1 MSSSTVTAGAAFT
14 VVRDAIEATGA
25 LTRSRAEYS
34 LMASCPLHNDADPS
48 LSVTWKP
55 RPHCAGGAVLLHCFS
70 CGADAAAIAAA
81 IGLRMSDLFDEPPS
95 PVGARNVRTHPRPR
109 PTPKPAAPRPQPQHQ
124 WTRVRV
130 YTYTTARGRPV
141 QQVIRQECRCGGRVH
156 KRFLQRY
163 RDGRRW
169 VWAKPANFT
178 PVLYR
183 APALACAPADQWVWL
198 TEGEK
203 DADTAA
209 HLGKLATTNAQG
221 ANNFPPELAAALAGR
236 DVAIIID
243 QDRAGHQRALGLCEQ
258 LDGHARRLVVLLPA
272 LTEPKADLT
281 DHVNAGLW
289 KPAQPFGG
297 LTITSRAHLEQLHA
311 AHTPTAVAAPERT
324 AASCSP
330 RR

>member
-1 MSSSTVTAGAAFT
+1 MSTSTATTGAAFT

-25 LTRSRAEYS
+25 LTRSRAEHS

-55 RPHCAGGAVLLHCFS
+55 RPHRAGGAVLLHCFS

-81 IGLRMSDLFDEPPS
+81 IGLRMSDLFDEPPPS
-95 PVGARNVRTHPRPR
+95 DGGRLVRTHPVPR
-109 PTPKPAAPRPQPQHQ
+109 PTPKTVAPQPQPQHQ

-130 YTYTTARGRPV
+130 YTYTTERGRPV
-141 QQVIRQECRCGGRVH
+141 QQVIRQECRCSGTIH

-163 RDGRRW
+163 RDARRW
-169 VWAKPANFT
+169 VWTKPVNFT

-209 HLGKLATTNAQG
+209 RLGKLATTNAQG
-221 ANNFPPELAAALAGR
+221 ANNFPPELAAELAGR
-236 DVAIIID
+236 DVAIVID
-243 QDRAGHQRALGLCEQ
+243 RDRAGYQRALALCEQ
-258 LDGHARRLVVLLPA
+258 LDDHARRLVLLLPA
-272 LTEPKADLT
+272 ITEPKADLT

-289 KPAQPFGG
+289 KPGEPFGG
-297 LTITSRAHLEQLHA
+297 LTIASRAQLEQLHA
-311 AHTPTAVAAPERT
+311 AYAPSTGAGSERT
-324 AASCSP
+324 VTSCSP

>member
-1 MSSSTVTAGAAFT
+1 MTTATAAGAAFT

-25 LTRSRAEYS
+25 LTRSRGQHS

-55 RPHCAGGAVLLHCFS
+55 RPHRAGGAVLLHCFS

-81 IGLRMSDLFDEPPS
+81 IGLRISDLFDEPTPS
-95 PVGARNVRTHPRPR
+95 AGGRLVRAHPAPR
-109 PTPKPAAPRPQPQHQ
+109 PTPKPARPRQQPQHH

-130 YTYTTARGRPV
+130 YTYTTTQGRPV
-141 QQVIRQECRCGGRVH
+141 QQVIRQECRCSGATH

-163 RDGRRW
+163 RDARHW
-169 VWAKPANFT
+169 VWSKPANFS

-183 APALACAPADQWVWL
+183 APALACAPADHWVWL

-221 ANNFPPELAAALAGR
+221 ANNFPHELAAALAGR
-236 DVAIIID
+236 NVAIIID
-243 QDRAGHQRALGLCEQ
+243 CDRAGYQRALALCEQ
-258 LDGHARRLVVLLPA
+258 LDDHARRLVFLVPA
-272 LTEPKADLT
+272 ITEPKADLT
-281 DHVNAGLW
+281 DHVHAGLW
-289 KPAQPFGG
+289 RPDEPFGG
-297 LTITSRAHLEQLHA
+297 LTITGRAQLEQLHS
-311 AHTPTAVAAPERT
+311 AHTPSTGAGSERT
-324 AASCSP
+324 VTSCSP